1 MIEKL
6 YIPNIGSADPVDV
19 IEVAVSAGQTIAV
32 DDPLLT
38 LEGDKATMEV
48 PAKMAG
54 TIVEVMIAVGD
65 QVTEGDVI
73 LSLSVA
79 ADTAATAS
87 ENEASDSAEAAGK
100 AESRQA
106 KPAAPAPASASAPV
120 SAQSPAPA
128 ASDAAAE
135 DALHASPAV
144 RRIAREFGIRL
155 AEVPATGPKGRIL
168 KSDIQTYV
176 KARLAQGA
184 GAAGQPVIPQAPVI
198 DFSQFGPIETQ
209 PLSKIKR
216 LTGQNLSRN
225 WVSIPHV
232 THFDQAD
239 ITEMEAFRQAKKGEA
254 AEQGIRLTPLVFL
267 MKALTLALTRYPQ
280 FNTSLSPD
288 GQSLIYKSYY
298 HIGVAVETPNGLV
311 VPVIRD
317 VDKKGLLQLA
327 KELGEI
333 SEKARTTGLAIA
345 DMQGGSMTISSLG
358 GIGGTGFTPIV
369 NAPEVAILGVA
380 KSSMQ
385 PVYQKHAAQF
395 APRLMLPMS
404 LSYDHRV
411 IDGAE
416 AARFMTYLSA
426 CVSDIRHLLL

>member
-48 PAKMAG
+48 PAKVAG

-65 QVTEGDVI
+65 QVTEGDLI
-73 LSLSVA
+73 LSISVA
-79 ADTAATAS
+79 ADTDVSARASAAP
-87 ENEASDSAEAAGK
+87 SAEV
-100 AESRQA
+100 
-106 KPAAPAPASASAPV
+106 PAVTDTKTAPATTK
-120 SAQSPAPA
+120 SPAPVA
-128 ASDAAAE
+128 PE
-135 DALHASPAV
+135 DSVPESELHAGPAV

-155 AEVPATGPKGRIL
+155 SDVPATGPKGRVL
-168 KSDIQTYV
+168 KSDIQAYV
-176 KARLAQGA
+176 KARLAG
-184 GAAGQPVIPQAPVI
+184 GAAPGQSIIPQAPAI
-198 DFSQFGPIETQ
+198 DFSQFGAIETQ

-232 THFDQAD
+232 THFDQTD

-254 AEQGIRLTPLVFL
+254 AEQGIRLTPLVFM
-267 MKALTLALTRYPQ
+267 MKALTRTLARYPQ

-298 HIGVAVETPNGLV
+298 HIGVAVETPKGLV

-317 VDKKGLLQLA
+317 VDKKGFFQLA
-327 KELGEI
+327 KELAEI
-333 SEKARTTGLAIA
+333 SQKARSTGLAMA

-369 NAPEVAILGVA
+369 NAPEVAILGVS

-385 PVYQKHAAQF
+385 PVYEKNTAQF
-395 APRLMLPMS
+395 VPRLILPMS

-416 AARFMTYLSA
+416 AARFMAHLSA
-426 CVSDIRHLLL
+426 CISDIRDLLL